1 MGLFHNI
8 GDYVIL
14 MVQTFKR
21 PDKGKVFRK
30 QLFIDFQHLGVDSIG
45 IIAFISLFV
54 GAIIAMQMAY
64 NIDSPLVPL
73 YLIGYTT
80 KQMMILEIS
89 PTIMSLILAGKVGSS
104 IASEIGTM
112 RVTEQIDALK
122 VMGINPANYLIL
134 PKITAAMIYN
144 PILIIFSMG
153 LGLFGGYLAVS
164 ITGITS
170 PVDFVVGLQS
180 WPQPFDIA
188 YALIKTVVFAFIIA
202 SVSGFFGYTVKGGS
216 VEVGRASTKAVVSS
230 SVLIIIFDLIL
241 TQMLLT

>member
-1 MGLFHNI
+1 MGLLHVI
-8 GDYVIL
+8 GDYVVT
-14 MVQTFKR
+14 MGQTFKR

-45 IIAFISLFV
+45 IDAFISLFV

-153 LGLFGGYLAVS
+153 IGLFGGYLAVS

-180 WPQPFDIA
+180 WPEPYDIS

-202 SVSGFFGYTVKGGS
+202 SVSGYKGYTVKGGS
-216 VEVGRASTKAVVSS
+216 VEVGRASTQAVVASS
-230 SVLIIIFDLIL
+230 ILIIVFDLIL